1 MQVNQSELTAVRQT
15 ADRDTPLPAIVDQL
29 TQVQVQI
36 AVLEALER
44 NLKADLIASGL
55 KEVCGSTTRAVIS
68 TTQEG
73 VTVAWKDLAMY
84 FVPSAGQIARFSSK
98 KDPVTS
104 VRLYG
109 FN

>member
-15 ADRDTPLPAIVDQL
+15 ADRGTPLPAIVDQL
-29 TQVQVQI
+29 TAVQVQI

-55 KEVCGSTTRAVIS
+55 HEV
-68 TTQEG
+68 
-73 VTVAWKDLAMY
+73 LAQS
-84 FVPSAGQIARFSSK
+84 FKPTPEEVLLFSSK

-109 FN
+109 YN